1 MKTTTK
7 VLFHRK
13 FQAVAMVA
21 AAGSTLF
28 LGSFTQPNPSL
39 QLEFTKVQKKGTL
52 YISVCSNAAE
62 WSDNGKFNF
71 KHKVA
76 PNQVNDLQIVTVPN
90 GEYAIALFQDL
101 NGNQKLDTNLFG
113 KPTEPYAFSNNQK
126 PVFMEPSFEKCKFQ
140 FNNSNQKI
148 SISLI
153 N

>member
-28 LGSFTQPNPSL
+28 LNSFTQPNPSL

-62 WSDNGKFNF
+62 WIM
-71 KHKVA
+71 A
-76 PNQVNDLQIVTVPN
+76 
-90 GEYAIALFQDL
+90 
-101 NGNQKLDTNLFG
+101 
-113 KPTEPYAFSNNQK
+113 
-126 PVFMEPSFEKCKFQ
+126 
-140 FNNSNQKI
+140 
-148 SISLI
+148 SLI
-153 N
+153 LNTKLPQTKSTTFR